1 MDDCQESVL
10 LHHYYHREAES
21 YQDRS
26 LLHHYQSL
34 GYSFDAGVYCDR
46 PHQLQLLGRGLPEL
60 ELQGLDLPPEL
71 ELQGLDLPPELE
83 LPAVARRIL
92 ESPRKVKKWLPPAQC

>member
-10 LHHYYHREAES
+10 LHHYYHHEVES

-46 PHQLQLLGRGLPEL
+46 RFHLLQRLGLLVLDLLPEL
-60 ELQGLDLPPEL
+60 ELPAL
-71 ELQGLDLPPELE
+71 ELLALG

-92 ESPRKVKKWLPPAQC
+92 ESPRKVKK

>member
-10 LHHYYHREAES
+10 LHHYYHHEAES

-34 GYSFDAGVYCDR
+34 GCSFDAGAYRDR
-46 PHQLQLLGRGLPEL
+46 FQLLDLL
-60 ELQGLDLPPEL
+60 VLDLPPEL
-71 ELQGLDLPPELE
+71 EQEMDLLLELEQGLDLPPELE
-83 LPAVARRIL
+83 LPAVVWRIL

>member
-10 LHHYYHREAES
+10 LHHYCHHEVES

-46 PHQLQLLGRGLPEL
+46 FHLLQLLGLLGWGLRLEL
-60 ELQGLDLPPEL
+60 ELPGL
-71 ELQGLDLPPELE
+71 ELLALG

-92 ESPRKVKKWLPPAQC
+92 ESPRKVKK